1 MLNMNKT
8 ISILVVDDHP
18 IVRDGIKTMLEM
30 GKFESYSFQVKEAGN
45 ILDAL
50 KLVDQQSFHLI
61 ITDSQ
66 LGKHSGADLIK
77 SILRLAPE
85 QSVLGFSESDDMN
98 VVEQML
104 KAGARGFIRKSVDT
118 SELIKAITA
127 IIDGRLYYA
136 LDIANSLIERR
147 ILGKTFAEF
156 HSNNPAVARLSKREI
171 EILKFISDQ
180 LTNEEIAKKLFLSKR
195 TIDNHR
201 QNILNKLGMNNTAGL
216 VRFAV
221 ENGLLH

>member
-1 MLNMNKT
+1 MNKT
-8 ISILVVDDHP
+8 ISILVVDHHP

-30 GKFESYSFQVKEAGN
+30 GKFESYSFRVMDAGN

-50 KLVDQQSFHLI
+50 KLVDQRSFDLI

-66 LGKHSGADLIK
+66 LGNHSGAELTK
-77 SILRLAPE
+77 SLLRLVPD
-85 QSVLGFSESDDMN
+85 QSVLGFSESDDMGI
-98 VVEQML
+98 VENML
-104 KAGARGFIRKSVDT
+104 KSGAKGFIKKSVDT
-118 SELIKAITA
+118 SELIQAITA
-127 IIDGRLYYA
+127 ILGGRLYYA
-136 LDIANSLIERR
+136 LDIANALIERR

-156 HSNNPAVARLSKREI
+156 HSNNSAVARLSKREI
-171 EILKFISDQ
+171 EILKYIADQ
-180 LTNEEIAKKLFLSKR
+180 MTNEEIAKKLFLSKR

-221 ENGLLH
+221 ENGLLN

>member
-85 QSVLGFSESDDMN
+85 
-98 VVEQML
+98 
-104 KAGARGFIRKSVDT
+104 
-118 SELIKAITA
+118 
-127 IIDGRLYYA
+127 
-136 LDIANSLIERR
+136 
-147 ILGKTFAEF
+147 
-156 HSNNPAVARLSKREI
+156 NP
-171 EILKFISDQ
+171 F
-180 LTNEEIAKKLFLSKR
+180 
-195 TIDNHR
+195 
-201 QNILNKLGMNNTAGL
+201 
-216 VRFAV
+216 
-221 ENGLLH
+221 

>member
-18 IVRDGIKTMLEM
+18 IVRDCIKTMLEM

-104 KAGARGFIRKSVDT
+104 KAGAKGFIRKSVDT

-171 EILKFISDQ
+171 EILKFISYQ
-180 LTNEEIAKKLFLSKR
+180 LTN
-195 TIDNHR
+195 
-201 QNILNKLGMNNTAGL
+201 
-216 VRFAV
+216 
-221 ENGLLH
+221 